1 MSTKLS
7 NTDHYDA
14 TPAQTHGHAAATPS
28 TPPAKYKDLGD
39 VAFTV
44 KNHEADDGGLNVT
57 VDREVAA
64 NLPDLAKKVLGQ
76 TTKMEQTEVWR
87 ADGDGFVGN
96 MIDVLV
102 VAGGHHRHQHDQAR
116 RRDGAD
122 WTVNFDIKAS
132 VPLIGG
138 KIEKMVA
145 EETKSNLVKEFAFNQ
160 NWLANH

>member
-1 MSTKLS
+1 MLSDPEYATTKY
-7 NTDHYDA
+7 T
-14 TPAQTHGHAAATPS
+14 
-28 TPPAKYKDLGD
+28 DLGD

-44 KNHEADDGGLNVT
+44 KNHEPTDGGLNVT

-64 NLPDLAKKVLGQ
+64 NLPDMAKKVLGE

-87 ADGDGFVGN
+87 ADGDAFVGN
-96 MIDVLV
+96 MVMKSSAP
-102 VAGGHHRHQHDQAR
+102 VAITATNTIKPSG
-116 RRDGAD
+116 DGAD
-122 WTVNFDIKAS
+122 WSVEFDIKAS

-145 EETKSNLVKEFAFNQ
+145 EETKSNLAKEYAFNQ